1 MTRPAERAL
10 IVTADDFGLDLRV
23 NAAVERAHREG
34 VLTSASLM
42 VSAPAAADAVERA
55 RRLPSLRV
63 GLHLVLADGRPTL
76 APADIPALV
85 GPDGRF
91 GDAMVRDGF
100 RFFFLPAVRADLA
113 REIRAQFEAFAAT
126 GLPLD
131 HVNAHKHFHVHPTV
145 LSMVIAIGREFG
157 MRAIRLPFEARSPWW
172 LAPWIA
178 LMRARLARAGIAHN
192 DYVVGIE
199 NTGAMDETAVLQ
211 ALARLPAGVGEL
223 YCHPAEAGDA
233 PLTPSMRDYR
243 HSDELDALLSPRVA
257 HALAG
262 VMRGGFMDVCGTADA
277 RFREGMES
285 RGGRR

>member
-1 MTRPAERAL
+1 
-10 IVTADDFGLDLRV
+10 
-23 NAAVERAHREG
+23 
-34 VLTSASLM
+34 
-42 VSAPAAADAVERA
+42 
-55 RRLPSLRV
+55 
-63 GLHLVLADGRPTL
+63 
-76 APADIPALV
+76 
-85 GPDGRF
+85 
-91 GDAMVRDGF
+91 
-100 RFFFLPAVRADLA
+100 
-113 REIRAQFEAFAAT
+113 
-126 GLPLD
+126 
-131 HVNAHKHFHVHPTV
+131 
-145 LSMVIAIGREFG
+145 
-157 MRAIRLPFEARSPWW
+157 
-172 LAPWIA
+172 
-178 LMRARLARAGIAHN
+178 MRARLARAGIAHN

-199 NTGAMDETAVLQ
+199 NTGGMDETAVLQ